1 MEAFKKL
8 IEKKKKEQG
17 GEMDHIHA
25 AAKGSVLHDLMSQM
39 DGINGEKVK
48 GLKKVVVASNDKEGL
63 EHGLDKAKSLLGKM
77 KDDSKEEGYDD
88 QNEEAP
94 DHIPTEHEE
103 EEGQHD
109 EHEVPDHEA
118 TESPEEESAE
128 HDGAEG
134 DNQEAEDARFAEL
147 EKEHAKL
154 KAELEALK
162 RSRMY

>member
-17 GEMDHIHA
+17 GDMDHIHA

-39 DGINGEKVK
+39 DGINGDKVK

-77 KDDSKEEGYDD
+77 KDDSDTEGYDYQD
-88 QNEEAP
+88 AEGPE
-94 DHIPTEHEE
+94 HEPTEHEE
-103 EEGQHD
+103 ENGKEESP
-109 EHEVPDHEA
+109 EHEA
-118 TESPEEESAE
+118 SESPEEEMVE
-128 HDGAEG
+128 HEG
-134 DNQEAEDARFAEL
+134 DDQSSEDEKFATL